1 LHPQRDRSART
12 ALRVVTNIRKPTVG
26 TSRELSLKRRQTEG
40 AMLDFEDDASA
51 VLGFRLMAIQ
61 LPPPPGWRLTLPG
74 TIAKLMR
81 VRSAGSEVALLVSD
95 GHLEIW
101 SLENLRSAL
110 SAPPSEIV

>member
-61 LPPPPGWRLTLPG
+61 LPPPPWLAANT
-74 TIAKLMR
+74 
-81 VRSAGSEVALLVSD
+81 AGHHRKIDA
-95 GHLEIW
+95 
-101 SLENLRSAL
+101 R
-110 SAPPSEIV
+110 P